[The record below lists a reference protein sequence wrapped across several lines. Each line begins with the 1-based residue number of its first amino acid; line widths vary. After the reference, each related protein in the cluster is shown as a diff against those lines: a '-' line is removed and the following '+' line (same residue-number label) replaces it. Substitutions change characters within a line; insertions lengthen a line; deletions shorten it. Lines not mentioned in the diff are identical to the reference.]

1 MVRDAVSVTIEYF
14 DKNLDPNLDLASS
27 PALNL
32 TPEQIA
38 TLTAQY
44 ANERAY
50 YFKGQPP
57 FEKVLET
64 IAEIRQTLQR

>member
-1 MVRDAVSVTIEYF
+1 VTIEYF

-32 TPEQIA
+32 TQEQIA
-38 TLTAQY
+38 TLSAQY
-44 ANERAY
+44 AKESAY

-57 FEKVLET
+57 FVEVLKT
-64 IAEIRQTLQR
+64 IAEIRNALQA